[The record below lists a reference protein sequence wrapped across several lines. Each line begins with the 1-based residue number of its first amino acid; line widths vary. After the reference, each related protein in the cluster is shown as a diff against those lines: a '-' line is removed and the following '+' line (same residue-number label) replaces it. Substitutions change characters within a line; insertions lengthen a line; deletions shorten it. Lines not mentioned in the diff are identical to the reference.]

1 MLDAL
6 VEQLETRVRS
16 VDNGERF
23 VHEHPGTV
31 IDMPEGAAI
40 FETTGPWE
48 DYATPSRDFRLI
60 IAMNVLEGL
69 PERIVRHPELFLLGP
84 RTPEMA
90 RADVERRHAERTAE
104 RVFEYTRSDGSTWRI
119 GIADALA
126 RKAAFETAYD
136 PNDCVEVRWG
146 APEGTA
152 ERATCRRRAP
162 TQQRA
167 RMEQYREW
175 FRESWRPTR

>member
-1 MLDAL
+1 VILFAL
-6 VEQLETRVRS
+6 LLPLFPVAGFGTWRHLFLPAIALGAPIAANVARLARTGMLETLGADFVR
-16 VDNGERF
+16 
-23 VHEHPGTV
+23 
-31 IDMPEGAAI
+31 AAR
-40 FETTGPWE
+40 
-48 DYATPSRDFRLI
+48 AK
-60 IAMNVLEGL
+60 GL

-146 APEGTA
+146 APEGTK
-152 ERATCRRRAP
+152 ERATCHRRAP
-162 TQQRA
+162 AEQRA
-167 RMEQYREW
+167 LMEQYREW